1 MVKKISTLALAG
13 LLALPAMASAGAG
26 GAAATSDMQAQMDAL
41 TKQLNNL
48 KAQMAE
54 IKNSQDAKF
63 EDFDAKSEKW
73 DLASRFQWSGDIRNR
88 VDFHKADTVAF
99 YSANNVATGIY
110 DFLDAGQVGF
120 PTVMTSFGVTPATTV
135 AALMGGLPATQAAFE
150 AAATGGP
157 GATTAQHAR
166 DLGAMFYDPTGGV
179 NTLLTSMI
187 AANPAMTLGDLAG
200 AFASPQTLA
209 AFMKQLPANS
219 RAAVFAGM
227 TGGYAPTPAATYEND
242 TLYTTRMRLNLRA
255 KATEDV
261 EVKARIVG
269 YKAWGSQDSATPET
283 DLNGIHDTDNPYFLN
298 SRSFDGTAGRQPG
311 DNKLILDRAFMNW
324 NNIGGSPVWFSAGR
338 RPTTDGPP
346 AHLRMGQDERM
357 ATPVAYMD
365 YPFDGVSL
373 GYAYNNL
380 GNLTDAPG
388 RIRFCYGR
396 GFEAGPQEKNTGLS
410 DVDFA
415 GLSWDVYSKGSRF
428 FNIQSFGAFNIFNVP
443 GDTYFP
449 NPLEKAQAVQGIEKG
464 TLRYDPTT
472 GHYLSTTDGSTVLE
486 NTYLDRMN
494 MGNIFQTAAVY
505 MDKYK
510 NVNYFGTVGWSHTVA
525 KATDEMGIS
534 LLNDFWND
542 LDDKDGYSI
551 LIGGRYDIPDTGL
564 KIGLEYNHGSKN
576 WLAFAPGHDDMYS
589 SKVATRGNVY
599 EVYGIYDLPAG
610 EAISKYGKAFIRLG
624 YQHYDYDYTYSG
636 MWLGTPNKVED
647 IQSDPL
653 MAQFYPVVD
662 SMDQVYLTFEAN
674 F

>member
-54 IKNSQDAKF
+54 IKTSQEAKF

-88 VDFHKADTVAF
+88 ADFHTADTAAYF
-99 YSANNVATGIY
+99 KATDVGKGI
-110 DFLDAGQVGF
+110 FEFGNTFNLFAGTF
-120 PTVMTSFGVTPATTV
+120 
-135 AALMGGLPATQAAFE
+135 GGLPALQM
-150 AAATGGP
+150 
-157 GATTAQHAR
+157 GALA
-166 DLGAMFYDPTGGV
+166 GA
-179 NTLLTSMI
+179 
-187 AANPAMTLGDLAG
+187 TLGDLAQAQVLG
-200 AFASPQTLA
+200 APVGTATGNALLGMNTIATTPGLGALLAVMPSLTRNDPTKTFGAVGQDFANLFAAGNLTPTSTVEMINPQNVA
-209 AFMKQLPANS
+209 AFMRTLSPAD
-219 RAAVFAGM
+219 RKAAFIALGYPV
-227 TGGYAPTPAATYEND
+227 TGEKTYNND

-269 YKAWGSQDSATPET
+269 YKAWGMQDSPTPEH
-283 DLNGIHDTDNPYFLN
+283 DQISGLSDTDSPYFLN
-298 SRSFDGTAGRQPG
+298 SRSFDGTVGRQPG
-311 DNKLILDRAFMNW
+311 NSALVLDRAFMNW

-346 AHLRMGQDERM
+346 AHLRMGQEERM

-380 GNLTDAPG
+380 GTLTDAPG

-396 GFEAGPQEKNTGLS
+396 GFENGPQEKHTGLS

-443 GDTYFP
+443 GDTDFP
-449 NPLEKAQAVQGIEKG
+449 NPLELAYRDFNGAD
-464 TLRYDPTT
+464 TLHNN
-472 GHYLSTTDGSTVLE
+472 G
-486 NTYLDRMN
+486 YLDRMN

-510 NVNYFGTVGWSHTVA
+510 DLNYFGTLGWSHTVA
-525 KATDEMGIS
+525 KAQDEMGTS
-534 LLNDFWND
+534 LLGDFWAEPEN
-542 LDDKDGYSI
+542 KDGYSVAV
-551 LIGGRYDIPDTGL
+551 GVRYDIADRGL
-564 KIGLEYNHGSKN
+564 KLGAEYNHGSKN

-589 SKVATRGNVY
+589 GKMAVRGNVY

-624 YQHYDYDYTYSG
+624 VQHYDYNYTYSG
-636 MWLGTPNKVED
+636 MWLGTPNKIED
-647 IQSDPL
+647 IQNDP
-653 MAQFYPVVD
+653 MAAQFYAPIK